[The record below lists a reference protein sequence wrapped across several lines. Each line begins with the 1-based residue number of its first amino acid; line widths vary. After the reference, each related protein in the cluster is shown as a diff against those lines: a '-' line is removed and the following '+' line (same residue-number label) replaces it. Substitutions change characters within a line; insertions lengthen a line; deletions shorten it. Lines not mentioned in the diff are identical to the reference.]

1 MNTTRPTELPD
12 FPFVNSR
19 HNLFHGLTYVS
30 AHADDRQLFS
40 GERWRN
46 EDASAPHPTRI
57 ASSVAAACVVS
68 LRSGLLKIMTTSE
81 NRWGIKLSGH
91 VFDLEDWRDTLKE
104 PFDPWVLH
112 EGDDFILCAS
122 EFQSYNSAE
131 EVLNSAILLID
142 VLNGAIRVA
151 TRTHRTHPVSSRG
164 VYQRF
169 SDVWR
174 PAQPLRPGPPTIR
187 AKVYNDDGTTI
198 PSSLPPGR
206 SNVQVWAEL
215 SATLVHLGDAL
226 VYVGRGEWF
235 DIYKAIECLEDWAGG
250 QTILQSRQWVDAD
263 EFRIMKRTANSYRH
277 RAGGKHPPPPKPISQ
292 ERSIELLAKL
302 IECSF
307 AEAKARTRLLRV
319 LQSRVQ
325 RSRGQ

>member
-1 MNTTRPTELPD
+1 
-12 FPFVNSR
+12 
-19 HNLFHGLTYVS
+19 
-30 AHADDRQLFS
+30 
-40 GERWRN
+40 
-46 EDASAPHPTRI
+46 
-57 ASSVAAACVVS
+57 
-68 LRSGLLKIMTTSE
+68 MTASE
-81 NRWGIKLSGH
+81 NTWRIKLSGH

-131 EVLNSAILLID
+131 DVLNSAILLID

-169 SDVWR
+169 SDGWR
-174 PAQPLRPGPPTIR
+174 RAQPLRLGPVTNLR

-198 PSSLPPGR
+198 LSSSPPGR

-215 SATLVHLGDAL
+215 SATSDHLGDAL

-250 QTILQSRQWVDAD
+250 QTILESKQWVDAD

-277 RAGGKHPPPPKPISQ
+277 RVGGKHLPPPKPISQ

-307 AEAKARTRLLRV
+307 AEAHARTRLLRV
-319 LQSRVQ
+319 LLSRAQ
-325 RSRGQ
+325 RPKICESGAEPM